1 MEEKK
6 EKAIVKH
13 SNQLAE
19 VPFQNFTAKE
29 IDFFYAICYK
39 VQNQGTE
46 RVTIGFHE
54 FRNLIGY
61 KRRGDEALINELK
74 EMSIKFSR
82 ITLMEQKKKGFKI
95 IVPFIDF
102 EADLEKK
109 QFTVGVHP
117 EFASALN
124 DLDGSPGKRYT
135 LADVIAISRMKST
148 YSKQCLRMLFLYRNT
163 GYWYPTLEELRYFLD
178 VPNKYRTSD
187 INKRV
192 LDVIKKEFS
201 ESGLFEEFNIYTRND
216 DSSLTAGRK
225 KILGYTFSFK
235 FIDGVVTKEPK
246 KSEEIICPVCKK
258 PLTQIKR
265 KDGGVFWGHKDGWKD
280 DAACKY
286 TISSKEEIKT
296 SEKEGVTIGELEGYY
311 RQLRENEIIALSE
324 RKEKIKHDEPE
335 IWEIYEKRER
345 VRADSINQIT
355 AFAFSDES
363 RREKQKLI
371 QEVQDLTVRMKN
383 MLVKNGYEE
392 DYMDIRYKCRICK
405 DTGQCEDGTYCE
417 CRKERIAEIKKDA

>member
-1 MEEKK
+1 MEDKK

-29 IDFFYAICYK
+29 IDFFYAICYN

-46 RVTIGFHE
+46 RVEIGFHE
-54 FRNLIGY
+54 FRDLIGY
-61 KRRGDEALINELK
+61 TRRGDEALIKELK

-109 QFTVGVHP
+109 KFAVGVHP

-124 DLDGSPGKRYT
+124 ELDGTPGKRYT

-163 GYWYPTLEELRYFLD
+163 GYWYPTLEELRYYLD
-178 VPNKYRTSD
+178 IPDKYRTSD

-192 LDVIKKEFS
+192 LEVIKKEFT
-201 ESGLFEEFNIYTRND
+201 EAGLFEEFNIYTRND
-216 DSSLTAGRK
+216 DSSLTSGRK

-235 FIDGVVTKEPK
+235 FVDGVVTKENK
-246 KSEEIICPVCKK
+246 KTEQVICPVCQK
-258 PLTQIKR
+258 PLMQIKR
-265 KDGGVFWGHKDGWKD
+265 KDGGVFWGHKDGWKEN
-280 DAACKY
+280 AACKY
-286 TISSKEEIKT
+286 TVSSKDEIKIVGKGDV
-296 SEKEGVTIGELEGYY
+296 SIGDLERYY
-311 RQLRENEIIALSE
+311 RKIREDEIIDLSR
-324 RKEKIKHDEPE
+324 RKELIKHDEPE
-335 IWEIYEKRER
+335 IWKIYEKREK

-363 RREKQKLI
+363 REEKQKLL
-371 QEVQDLTVRMKN
+371 QEVRDLTDQIKN
-383 MLVKNGYEE
+383 MLVKNSYSE
-392 DYMDIRYKCRICK
+392 DFMEIRYKCRICK
-405 DTGQCEDGTYCE
+405 DTGQRDDGTYCE
-417 CRKERIAEIKKDA
+417 CRRERIEELKKDA